1 VSGLSP
7 SESLKLKIRL
17 AEPRLVKAVGQFW
30 THPRLSDVF
39 PKYLF
44 RLYCS
49 MRASVP
55 LMATARDRA
64 RVLAHDCP
72 VAAGLVPYITVH
84 MEEELHHDEWL
95 LEDME
100 VLGLRRS
107 EILSRTADPGMAEL
121 IGTLY
126 YWVLYGHP
134 VALLAYFAVSEGCPM
149 SARVL
154 DRVAERQGV
163 PKECMRT
170 LYKHAELDVG
180 HGDEVY
186 HLLDSLPISPSHDA
200 LLGITAIT
208 FIGQLTRIVEGL
220 LTDASEIRR
229 MRTQLRRSA
238 MR

>member
-1 VSGLSP
+1 MSGLSP

-17 AEPRLVKAVGQFW
+17 AEPRLVQAVGRFW

-39 PKYLF
+39 PEYLF

-55 LMATARDRA
+55 LMATARERA
-64 RVLAHDCP
+64 CVLARDCP

-107 EILSRTADPGMAEL
+107 EILARTPDPGMAEL

-134 VALLAYFAVSEGCPM
+134 VALLAYFAVSEGSPM
-149 SARVL
+149 STRVL
-154 DRVAERQGV
+154 DHVAGRQGV

-180 HGDEVY
+180 HGEEVY
-186 HLLDSLPISPSHDA
+186 HLLDSLPINPSHDA
-200 LLGITAIT
+200 LLGTTAIT
-208 FIGQLTRIVEGL
+208 FIGQLSRIVEGL
-220 LTDASEIRR
+220 LADASGIRR
-229 MRTQLRRSA
+229 LRAQRRKPA

>member
-1 VSGLSP
+1 VSGLTP
-7 SESLKLKIRL
+7 SESLKLKIWL
-17 AEPRLVKAVGQFW
+17 AEPRLVEVVGRFW
-30 THPRLSDVF
+30 THPRLSELF
-39 PKYLF
+39 PEYLF
-44 RLYCS
+44 RLFCS
-49 MRASVP
+49 MRATVP
-55 LMATARDRA
+55 LMAVARDRA
-64 RVLAHDCP
+64 RGLARDCP
-72 VAAGLVPYITVH
+72 VAAGLVPYFTVH
-84 MEEELHHDEWL
+84 MEEELHHDEWM

-100 VLGLRRS
+100 TLGLRRS

-126 YWVLYGHP
+126 YWVLYAHP

-154 DRVAERQGV
+154 DRVAVRQGV

-186 HLLDSLPISPSHDA
+186 HLLDSLPISPSHDT

-208 FIGQLTRIVEGL
+208 FIGQLSRIVEGL
-220 LTDASEIRR
+220 LADATGIRR
-229 MRTQLRRSA
+229 LQAQRRRPA